1 MVLGVA
7 AAAAGSGCG
16 DDDDNPIQGP
26 IFEAGPPAPA
36 RDAGPLD
43 AGPLD
48 AGMALDEL
56 GLPGERLVSDL
67 NGEEAQALCR
77 KLDEVTGLLDDL
89 EQACTVEA
97 YLITYD
103 AKECDSIVEQCLDH
117 EKTVLGL
124 ELALPCSKE
133 PLALTGCDA
142 PVSDVLACAGQLGDF
157 WSERVCETQA
167 LADPGPVCPQVLA
180 RDCPLLF
187 GGGVD

>member
-1 MVLGVA
+1 MMAWA
-7 AAAAGSGCG
+7 ASASPGCG
-16 DDDDNPIQGP
+16 DDDDNHVQLPVVD
-26 IFEAGPPAPA
+26 AGRPPA

-67 NGEEAQALCR
+67 TPEEGQQLCK
-77 KLDEVTGLLDDL
+77 KLDEVTGLFGDL

-103 AKECDSIVEQCLDH
+103 AKDCDSIVEQCTDND
-117 EKTVLGL
+117 KTVLGL
-124 ELALPCSKE
+124 ELELPCSKE
-133 PLALTGCDA
+133 PTDLKGCDA
-142 PVSDVLACAGQLGDF
+142 PINDVLACAVQLGDF
-157 WSERVCETQA
+157 WAERKCETAA
-167 LADPGPVCPQVLA
+167 LADPGPVCPQVLG

-187 GGGVD
+187 GGGE